1 MPDTDVTLPDHPVL
15 VVAYDDKSR
24 AALTASLGLFG
35 VPAISCATFVA
46 AESYALTGSCQGILV
61 DLATMIKAKDEEKA
75 VAYTLTGIYPAL
87 RVKTMGSML
96 IPMIMAGDA
105 KQDNSLKDF
114 LTKTCAAFLPR
125 KLRSNKRKVFC
136 LPTHIGGERGFT
148 VDISWSGAFI
158 ADMNPE
164 RFGVG
169 SEITVHFLPEHGVE
183 LAVEVSIV
191 RIQRWGEH
199 RPPGI
204 GVQFKQIGEQFA
216 AILFALLKSDKD
228 KGRDRLAA

>member
-1 MPDTDVTLPDHPVL
+1 MAMPDTDVTLPDHPVL

-24 AALTASLGLFG
+24 AALAASLGLFG

-105 KQDNSLKDF
+105 KQDNK
-114 LTKTCAAFLPR
+114 PR
-125 KLRSNKRKVFC
+125 GVFHPC
-136 LPTHIGGERGFT
+136 LPILIWRVVSPRLCRMRLKTVGVNGG
-148 VDISWSGAFI
+148 
-158 ADMNPE
+158 
-164 RFGVG
+164 
-169 SEITVHFLPEHGVE
+169 
-183 LAVEVSIV
+183 
-191 RIQRWGEH
+191 
-199 RPPGI
+199 
-204 GVQFKQIGEQFA
+204 
-216 AILFALLKSDKD
+216 
-228 KGRDRLAA
+228 